1 MRKALF
7 EEIGGFPEMPIMED
21 FILVRRLKRRGKIV
35 IVPAS
40 VKTSPRR
47 WLHLGIFKTWLIN
60 QLIVM
65 AFYLG
70 IAPERLSRWYRREAG
85 KSGN

>member
-1 MRKALF
+1 
-7 EEIGGFPEMPIMED
+7 
-21 FILVRRLKRRGKIV
+21 
-35 IVPAS
+35 
-40 VKTSPRR
+40 
-47 WLHLGIFKTWLIN
+47 LIN